1 MISPMGFS
9 WKMGRVAGIDLFL
22 HPTFLVLV
30 AWTYASEGANFALFM
45 TAIFGCVML
54 HEFGHALAARALGI
68 PTRSITLYFFGGI
81 ARLERMPR
89 APGAELLITLAG
101 PLVNVAIGLALGLAL
116 WVDGALRPGA
126 EWIPLTLFASNLMLV
141 NFLLAAFN
149 MVPAF
154 PMDGGR
160 ILRALLTVKIGRA
173 RATAI
178 AAKVGQVLA
187 VAFGAYSI
195 ASATKSG
202 GIPWAQVL
210 LAAFIYYAAG
220 VELAQARDDEV
231 ERRGG
236 SGDGVWTAPPGYRW
250 VQQGQGF
257 WQLAPIHA
265 HAASW
270 EHRPWR

>member
-1 MISPMGFS
+1 MMGSS
-9 WKMGRVAGIDLFL
+9 WKIGRVAGIDLFL
-22 HPTFLVLV
+22 HPTFLLLM
-30 AWTYASEGANFALFM
+30 AWTFASEPASWALM
-45 TAIFGCVML
+45 VAAIFGCVML

-101 PLVNVAIGLALGLAL
+101 PLVNVAIGLALGMAL
-116 WVDGALRPGA
+116 WVEGALRPGA

-141 NFLLAAFN
+141 NFLLAVFN

-160 ILRALLTVKIGRA
+160 ILRALLTVKIGRS
-173 RATAI
+173 RATEI
-178 AAKVGQVLA
+178 AASVGRVIA
-187 VAFGAYSI
+187 VGFGAYSI
-195 ASATKSG
+195 ATAAWPHNLT
-202 GIPWAQVL
+202 QVL
-210 LAAFIYYAAG
+210 LAAFIYHVAG
-220 VELAQARDDEV
+220 AELAQVRQDEAQ
-231 ERRGG
+231 RRGG
-236 SGDGVWTAPPGYRW
+236 SGDDVWTAPPGYRW

-270 EHRPWR
+270 EHRSWR